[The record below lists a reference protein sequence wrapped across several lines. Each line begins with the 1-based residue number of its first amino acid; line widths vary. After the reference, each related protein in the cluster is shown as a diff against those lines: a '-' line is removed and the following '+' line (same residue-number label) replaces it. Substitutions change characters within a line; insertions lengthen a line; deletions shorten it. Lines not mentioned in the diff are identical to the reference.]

1 MSSVMITMMSIIVDI
16 NIITLDVVVV
26 VVIIIV
32 VIVIISSII
41 IVDAF
46 HQLRGIHQWIVVN
59 QDICIYP
66 IDGQRDE
73 DIIE

>member
-1 MSSVMITMMSIIVDI
+1 MSSVMITMMSIILDI
-16 NIITLDVVVV
+16 TITLVVVVVV
-26 VVIIIV
+26 VVIIIG
-32 VIVIISSII
+32 ISSII